1 MKKIKVLAIA
11 GVFTA
16 SLAAAAFA
24 EMADVK
30 VGGEIRVRDIISNNY
45 DYDDN
50 AGDSNNIISQRT
62 RVNVDATVNETTK
75 AYISLQDT
83 RTWGAE
89 ASTASTGTEAAES
102 SVDVSQ
108 AYIQLDKLAGQP
120 LSLKIGRQALAYGD
134 QRLIGAFEWSD
145 NARRF
150 DAIKLAYNT
159 DAFGVDLFTAKL
171 VENGAGSDDGTFNGL
186 YATVKTIP
194 MNALDLYLLQKSN
207 NVSGQSML
215 TYGLRIAGGAMN
227 IDWTA
232 EAAMQSGDAATNV
245 DKDAN
250 MFVLKAGY
258 TLPEVSSLRIGA
270 EYDLASGQDTSTD
283 STAFDQLYPTNHDK
297 YGVTDIVNT
306 LSNLNAWSVN
316 VGAKPAE
323 GLKLLAE
330 YWDYSLDEAAAGADD
345 HLGSEFNIQAWYA
358 LSTNVDLHAYVA
370 RFMPDDG
377 ISAKDDSADN
387 VTVQLAVKF

>member
-30 VGGEIRVRDIISNNY
+30 VSGEIRVRDIISNNY
-45 DYDDN
+45 DFNEDAN
-50 AGDSNNIISQRT
+50 DSNNSISQRT

-83 RTWGAE
+83 RTWGSE
-89 ASTASTGTEAAES
+89 TNTATTGDDVQA
-102 SVDVSQ
+102 VDVSQ

-120 LSLKIGRQALAYGD
+120 LSLKIGRQALSYGD
-134 QRLIGAFEWSD
+134 QRLIGAFEWNN
-145 NARRF
+145 NASRF
-150 DAIKLAYNT
+150 DAIKLMYNT

-171 VENGAGSDDGTFNGL
+171 DENGAGSDDGTFNGL
-186 YATVKTIP
+186 YATVKSIP
-194 MNALDLYLLQKSN
+194 MNVLDLYLLQKDN
-207 NVSGQSML
+207 NVSGQNML

-227 IDWTA
+227 IDWNA
-232 EAAMQSGDAATNV
+232 EYAMQGGDANAAQSQ
-245 DKDAN
+245 DAN

-270 EYDLASGQDTSTD
+270 EYDFASGQESGSSDV
-283 STAFDQLYPTNHDK
+283 TAFDQLYPTNHDK
-297 YGVTDIVNT
+297 YGVSDIYNT
-306 LSNLNAWSVN
+306 LSNLSAWSLN
-316 VGAKPAE
+316 VSAKPAE
-323 GLKLLAE
+323 GVKLVAE
-330 YWDYSLDEAAAGADD
+330 YWDLSTDEEYASGED

-358 LSTNVDLHAYVA
+358 LSTNVDLHAYWA
-370 RFMPDDG
+370 RFMPDSNIG
-377 ISAKDDSADN
+377 DDDADN